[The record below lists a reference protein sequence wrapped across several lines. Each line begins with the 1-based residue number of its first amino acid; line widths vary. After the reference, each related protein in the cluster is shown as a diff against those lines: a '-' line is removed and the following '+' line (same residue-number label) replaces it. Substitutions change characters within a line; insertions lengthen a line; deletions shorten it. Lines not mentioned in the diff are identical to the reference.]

1 MFRTFA
7 LVAALV
13 ALPSTVLADVLPD
26 EVGDAGR
33 IQTLHINHLYA
44 DTYLQFHGRV
54 FIGKDADEY
63 RWGGASCGTKVL
75 PDNMVSLLE
84 SALDSGLNVE
94 PLWKPGQGGAK
105 CLVGFNIGS

>member
-7 LVAALV
+7 LVAALL
-13 ALPSTVLADVLPD
+13 ALPSTVLADVLD

-33 IQTLHINHLYA
+33 IQALHINHVYA

-54 FIGKDADEY
+54 FIGKNADEY
-63 RWGGASCGTKVL
+63 RWGGTSCGTKVL

-84 SALDSGLNVE
+84 GALDSGLTVE
-94 PLWKPGQGGAK
+94 PLWKPGSGSAK